1 MSPDPLADLER
12 ASRALADLIA
22 AVRPGQWTAPTPC
35 TEWSVRDLV
44 DHLVGSNLMFL
55 AIFGERPMPE
65 RGTDILGDDPVAAY
79 TASANALAAAFAR
92 PGLLQ
97 ETYQG
102 PLGEATGTDRL
113 RFRVTDLLA
122 HGWDLSR
129 ALGVPDRLPE
139 DLAEAALAFS
149 RRQLPDEGSRP
160 GRFAAAQP
168 VPAGASAVE
177 RLVAFLGRPVDPP
190 WTAPEPLPGGA

>member
-12 ASRALADLIA
+12 ASRAVVDLIT
-22 AVRPGQWTAPTPC
+22 AVRPDQWAAPTPC

-65 RGTDILGDDPVAAY
+65 RGTDILGDDPLAAY
-79 TASANALAAAFAR
+79 TASASALEAAFAR
-92 PGLLQ
+92 PGILE

-102 PLGEATGTDRL
+102 PLGEATGVDRL
-113 RFRVTDLLA
+113 QFRVTDLLA

-149 RRQLPDEGSRP
+149 RTQLPDGSSRP

-168 VPAGASAVE
+168 VPAGATAVE
-177 RLVAFLGRPVDPP
+177 RLVAFLGRPVSPP
-190 WTAPEPLPGGA
+190 WTAPQGVRNGR